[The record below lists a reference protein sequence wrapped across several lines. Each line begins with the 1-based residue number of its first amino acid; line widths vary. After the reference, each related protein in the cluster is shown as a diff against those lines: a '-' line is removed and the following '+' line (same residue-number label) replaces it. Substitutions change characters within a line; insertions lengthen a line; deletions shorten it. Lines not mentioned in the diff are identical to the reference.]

1 MPIYETCQPIL
12 SNFRGKGKERK
23 RKGDSCEEVSE
34 RLKRVW
40 TTASIAFI

>member
-23 RKGDSCEEVSE
+23 GDSREEVSE

>member
-1 MPIYETCQPIL
+1 MRLVSL
-12 SNFRGKGKERK
+12 SYPTSGAKEKKRK
-23 RKGDSCEEVSE
+23 ESKGDSCEEVSE

>member
-1 MPIYETCQPIL
+1 MRSVSL
-12 SNFRGKGKERK
+12 SYPTSGAKEKKGKEK
-23 RKGDSCEEVSE
+23 EIHVNE